1 MMFVLGLLIGLV
13 VGVLIGYYTVT
24 VFAAQLTW
32 RVVVQRVKRLFR
44 R

>member
-1 MMFVLGLLIGLV
+1 MFVLGLLIGLV

-24 VFAAQLTW
+24 VFAVQLTW
-32 RVVVQRVKRLFR
+32 SEIVQRAKRLFR